1 MSTSVGTAE
10 PEQIDTVIIGAGQ
23 AGLSVGYHLARRQ
36 RELVILDGNARV
48 GDAWRTRWDS
58 LRLFTPARFDGLDGM
73 PFPAPRDYCPTKD
86 EMADYLEAYARHF
99 GLPVRT
105 STRVDR
111 VWREGARYMISA
123 ENTLIEARNVVIA
136 MGNFQTSRVSG
147 LASGLSAD
155 IVQLHARD
163 YRNPGQLREGSVLIV
178 GAGNSGAEIGLE
190 TARGGWPTFVS
201 GPSTGEIPF
210 SFASRAGRHVLSPLL
225 FRGVFH
231 RVLTIDT
238 PIGRKLRPKFL
249 RRGTPL
255 IRTKEHTLAAAGATR
270 VGRTVGVR
278 DGKPMLDDGRVLDVA
293 NIVWCTGFDP
303 GLSWLDLP
311 IFDAQGEPLQT
322 RGIVASEPG
331 VFFVGRHFQYAMS
344 SGMVH
349 GVGRDAEFIARAVAA
364 RAPLPS
370 RQAVA

>member
-1 MSTSVGTAE
+1 M
-10 PEQIDTVIIGAGQ
+10 Q
-23 AGLSVGYHLARRQ
+23 
-36 RELVILDGNARV
+36 
-48 GDAWRTRWDS
+48 
-58 LRLFTPARFDGLDGM
+58 LR
-73 PFPAPRDYCPTKD
+73 
-86 EMADYLEAYARHF
+86 
-99 GLPVRT
+99 
-105 STRVDR
+105 
-111 VWREGARYMISA
+111 
-123 ENTLIEARNVVIA
+123 
-136 MGNFQTSRVSG
+136 SG
-147 LASGLSAD
+147 L
-155 IVQLHARD
+155 
-163 YRNPGQLREGSVLIV
+163 
-178 GAGNSGAEIGLE
+178 
-190 TARGGWPTFVS
+190 
-201 GPSTGEIPF
+201 
-210 SFASRAGRHVLSPLL
+210 
-225 FRGVFH
+225 RGVFH

-349 GVGRDAEFIARAVAA
+349 GVGRDAEFIACAVAA